1 MDQNMKM
8 VPRRMVVDLSG
19 KLRGGS
25 VDLRAKPMHVIL
37 QILVLEEKVLTYKG
51 GHVFGGTNVEW
62 YGFEGVSVQMGVG
75 RSHLSGRLKET
86 LRVKESEGTPLH
98 LGMNTLLTAFN

>member
-62 YGFEGVSVQMGVG
+62 YGIRGSFRSNGSGQKSPVGPVEGDVTGE
-75 RSHLSGRLKET
+75 RE
-86 LRVKESEGTPLH
+86 
-98 LGMNTLLTAFN
+98 